1 MTSRVAI
8 TAVRRTAEGTRA
20 SVKLRQAGLLP
31 GVLYG
36 GPEGLRIPISTPK
49 SAVASASHHRG
60 YAFLNSLISLKLDDK
75 TFTVIPRHLQH
86 NPLAPADPLSVNF
99 LVYDADKGAKV
110 SVPLEILDEDKCTA
124 LKRGGIVNVLAWRV
138 LVQVQ
143 GEHIPDSIPVSLAG
157 LKVGD
162 VVAWSNLKLPE
173 RLKAC
178 MTPVKGPG
186 VLLLNILG
194 SKSKGGKDDEDEA
207 AASDAAPTT
216 KAAE

>member
-36 GPEGLRIPISTPK
+36 EGLRVPISTPK

-60 YAFLNSLISLKLDDK
+60 YAFLNSLVSLKLENE

-99 LVYDADKGAKV
+99 LVYDAAKGAKV

-124 LKRGGIVNVLAWRV
+124 LKRGAIVNVLAWRV
-138 LVQVQ
+138 LVRVK

-194 SKSKGGKDDEDEA
+194 SKSKGGNEDEA
-207 AASDAAPTT
+207 AGTDAATTT

>member
-1 MTSRVAI
+1 MRVAI

-36 GPEGLRIPISTPK
+36 EGLRVPISTPK

-60 YAFLNSLISLKLDDK
+60 YAFLNSLVSLKLENE

-99 LVYDADKGAKV
+99 LVYDAAKGAKV

-124 LKRGGIVNVLAWRV
+124 LKRGAIVNVLAWRV
-138 LVQVQ
+138 LVRVK

-194 SKSKGGKDDEDEA
+194 SKSKGGNEDEA
-207 AASDAAPTT
+207 AGTDAATTT